1 MKVCYINKMGNNKLA
16 RKIRRKKANKEL
28 KEAQKKMAD
37 AFSNIGLPDNCTLC
51 QKSFDKKSRD
61 HAMTWMVNVIREQ
74 KILTCP
80 ECWQK
85 LLSLNK
91 S

>member
-1 MKVCYINKMGNNKLA
+1 MGNNKLA
-16 RKIRRKKANKEL
+16 RKIRRKKAKEDL
-28 KEAQKKMAD
+28 EEAQKRMAD
-37 AFSNIGLPDNCTLC
+37 AFSNISLPDNCTLC
-51 QKSFDKKSRD
+51 QKPFDKKSRE
-61 HAMTWMVNVIREQ
+61 HATNWMVNVIKEQ

-80 ECWQK
+80 ECWEK